1 MSNKDDEDG
10 DFIEIKAI
18 LAGGSGVGKTNLI
31 NVTIGKE
38 FCQGSKTTSCCSMVQ
53 KHLVIN
59 DNKYL
64 INLWD
69 TMGQE
74 SYKSISKLFFRDSKI
89 VIFVYDITSYESFK
103 GLEDW
108 INLANDTI
116 NDDYISGIV
125 GNKDDLYLES
135 KVPKE
140 EAENYALSKNMKFRL
155 VSAKENPQEFEDFLI
170 ELIKQ
175 IKIPER
181 RKKTILKKEEKEKEN
196 KNNCNC

>member
-1 MSNKDDEDG
+1 MSSQDDE

-18 LAGGSGVGKTNLI
+18 LVGGSGVGKTNLI
-31 NVTIGKE
+31 NVTVGKN
-38 FCQGSKTTSCCSMVQ
+38 FNAGSKTTCCCSMVQ
-53 KHLVIN
+53 KQLVIN
-59 DNKYL
+59 DNKFQ

-74 SYKSISKLFFRDSKI
+74 AYKSISKLFFRDSKI

-108 INLANDTI
+108 INLANSTI
-116 NDDYISGIV
+116 NDNYISGIV
-125 GNKDDLYLES
+125 GNKIDLFLES

-140 EAENYALSKNMKFRL
+140 EAENYALSKNMKFNL
-155 VSAKENPQEFEDFLI
+155 VSAKENPQGFEDFLI

-175 IKIPER
+175 YKIPER
-181 RKKTILKKEEKEKEN
+181 RKKTILKKGNGKED
-196 KNNCNC
+196 KNNCTC